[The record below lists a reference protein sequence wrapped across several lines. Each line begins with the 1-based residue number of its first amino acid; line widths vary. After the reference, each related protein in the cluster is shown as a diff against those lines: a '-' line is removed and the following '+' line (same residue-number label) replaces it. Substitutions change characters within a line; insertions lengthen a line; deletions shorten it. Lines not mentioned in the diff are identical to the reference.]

1 MPILPTRIME
11 LIVIKIGL
19 YDTWVA
25 RDVCGTPLRPFWPF
39 VKDQATMS
47 RVRDQK
53 PFEVSSC
60 WNGAVV
66 FPAKPYIYS
75 PPTPPTPPTTTNLRR
90 RGWKMI
96 DNCSPPPPPP
106 PPFRT
111 TSGVLLMNSS
121 ASYPDFR
128 ESPALNFPIQFRSS
142 GIDACDHSECFL
154 FSYDLHRLY
163 PTRER
168 PPRIYMN
175 PSVKVAYQENW
186 YRWHNHVLRIPIV
199 KWWLGKSPPS
209 SSSTCI
215 PNRLSYSPSDIPN
228 RLHLLLR
235 VKLFQTLTVT

>member
-1 MPILPTRIME
+1 MPILPTTIME

-106 PPFRT
+106 PLPDHFRRLADELLSVISRLPRVPRPRLPHPIPFLRHRRLRPLR
-111 TSGVLLMNSS
+111 VLL
-121 ASYPDFR
+121 
-128 ESPALNFPIQFRSS
+128 IQ
-142 GIDACDHSECFL
+142 L
-154 FSYDLHRLY
+154 
-163 PTRER
+163 R
-168 PPRIYMN
+168 PP
-175 PSVKVAYQENW
+175 PSLPHPRTA
-186 YRWHNHVLRIPIV
+186 
-199 KWWLGKSPPS
+199 
-209 SSSTCI
+209 STDI
-215 PNRLSYSPSDIPN
+215 HEPERKGRLSGELVS
-228 RLHLLLR
+228 
-235 VKLFQTLTVT
+235 VA